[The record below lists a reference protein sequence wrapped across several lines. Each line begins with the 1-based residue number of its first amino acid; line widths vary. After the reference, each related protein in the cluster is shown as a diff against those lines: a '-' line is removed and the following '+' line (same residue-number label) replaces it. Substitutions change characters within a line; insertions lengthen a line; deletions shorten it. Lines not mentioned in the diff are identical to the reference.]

1 MRYPEL
7 TGGALQHLQTAGCE
21 AGVSTSR
28 TCEMSLSNHSGIY
41 FRGVLDLVD
50 RAARPKGAKAGEA
63 GSESDAE
70 AVA

>member
-1 MRYPEL
+1 M
-7 TGGALQHLQTAGCE
+7 QHIQSAGCE
-21 AGVSTSR
+21 TGVSTSR

-41 FRGVLDLVD
+41 FRSVLELVD
-50 RAARPKGAKAGEA
+50 RAAKPKGAKDAA